1 MWQELAATEQAE
13 PFKNTQSRLLHWDS
27 TSCCT
32 IQAFVS
38 SKKMF
43 SKYFVTMTVQPWTQ
57 ILPLVTPEKPREA
70 NCAARLSPS
79 PWATRQGS
87 PILSFVIP
95 SHLPT
100 QTKAFC
106 VWATQRNAIVCKGKM
121 VLWLGNTK
129 HLSSRFSFIQ
139 GIQAKQNN
147 SPDSRNEVF

>member
-1 MWQELAATEQAE
+1 MRQELAATEQAE

-100 QTKAFC
+100 HKLKPSVYEQHKEMPSYVRGRWFC
-106 VWATQRNAIVCKGKM
+106 
-121 VLWLGNTK
+121 
-129 HLSSRFSFIQ
+129 
-139 GIQAKQNN
+139 
-147 SPDSRNEVF
+147 D